1 MVDNVLAGGLV
12 VGDGESLDDFTAES
26 VAAIRRTNE
35 LIAADE
41 RVDSVMVGVAD
52 GLMLARKR

>member
-12 VGDGESLDDFTAES
+12 VGDDEEFDQYSRES
-26 VAAIRRTNE
+26 VDAIRRTNE